1 MTNLFPYNNDKIE
14 LDKTIIIYTCALVSK
29 LDGIS
34 FSNNKLVQVLRV
46 LISMKFYFLFMCM
59 KKILLGEKNL
69 SYIQHN

>member
-46 LISMKFYFLFMCM
+46 LISIKFDFLFVYEEN
-59 KKILLGEKNL
+59 LLGEKNL